1 MRLKCIK
8 YLLFIIINICTSNLI
23 AQNDAIGARSIAMGG
38 FTTTLTDVWSTN
50 NNQAGLGFNRSIS
63 GGIYYESRFLLKETG
78 YKAGAFVLPVK
89 TGALGLSVTSFGYEL
104 YSRTN
109 VGLSY
114 GQRFGQKFS
123 VGVQLNYFNT
133 KLSENYGQK
142 NAFTASLGLMAKLNK
157 ELTIG
162 VHVYNPTRSKLA
174 EYNNERIPT
183 IMKLGLDYKFSEKVF
198 VAVETEKDIEYDALI
213 KAGIE
218 YHIIDVLYLRG
229 GVSSNPSLTSF
240 GFGLLLKDFK
250 LDIASSYHQT
260 LGLTP
265 SISIVYT
272 KAKK

>member
-1 MRLKCIK
+1 MRLQHIK
-8 YLLFIIINICTSNLI
+8 FVTFILILCSNHLV
-23 AQNDAIGARSIAMGG
+23 AQNDGIGARSIALGG
-38 FTTTLTDVWSTN
+38 FTTTLSDVWSTN
-50 NNQAGLGFNRSIS
+50 NNQAGLGFNKSIS

-104 YSRTN
+104 YNRTN

-114 GQRFGQKFS
+114 GQHFGEKFS
-123 VGVQLNYFNT
+123 AGVQLNYFNT

-142 NAFTASLGLMAKLNK
+142 SAFTASLGLMAKLNK

-198 VAVETEKDIEYDALI
+198 VALETEKDIDYDAII

-240 GFGLLLKDFK
+240 GLGVLLKDFK

-260 LGLTP
+260 LGFTP